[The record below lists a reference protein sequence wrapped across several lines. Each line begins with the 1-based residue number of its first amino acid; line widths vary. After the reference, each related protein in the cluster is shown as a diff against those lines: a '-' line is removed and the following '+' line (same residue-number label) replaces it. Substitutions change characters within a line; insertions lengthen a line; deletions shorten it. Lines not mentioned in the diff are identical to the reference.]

1 VQDDLLAKYRDRDL
15 AVLVIWSRVLRT
27 DARDEW
33 PRDEIVDRRATHF
46 WDRDKVVGTAL
57 AAREDLKRWR
67 PVAYDIWAMYPAGI
81 TWSAEAPRPA
91 ASGKTIISTRDRLAA
106 TIAALPV
113 ARAQ

>member
-1 VQDDLLAKYRDRDL
+1 MGKYRDRDL
-15 AVLVIWSRVLRT
+15 AVLVIWMRVLRT

-46 WDRDKVVGTAL
+46 WDRDTVVGTAL
-57 AAREDLKRWR
+57 AAREDLKKWR

-81 TWSAEAPRPA
+81 MWSAEAPRPA

-113 ARAQ
+113 AGAQ

>member
-1 VQDDLLAKYRDRDL
+1 MQDDLLAKYRDRDL
-15 AVLVIWSRVLRT
+15 AVLVIWMRVLRT

-81 TWSAEAPRPA
+81 MWSAEAPRPA
-91 ASGKTIISTRDRLAA
+91 GSGKTIISTRDRLAA

-113 ARAQ
+113 AGAQ